1 MDTEKRVVETEDFRI
16 QIEVRRKDSML
27 VMRPTYYLDVSAHRQ
42 DIATLLSELD
52 TKNRRESAPRAVG
65 HVISDSGERND
76 VDTIGAHCSSLVTY
90 KKRIGASVNPKPSSV
105 VGYVDL

>member
-1 MDTEKRVVETEDFRI
+1 
-16 QIEVRRKDSML
+16 ML
-27 VMRPTYYLDVSAHRQ
+27 VMRPTYYQDVSAHKQ

-52 TKNRRESAPRAVG
+52 TKNRRGPAPRAVD

-76 VDTIGAHCSSLVTY
+76 VDTIGVHCSSLATY
-90 KKRIGASVNPKPSSV
+90 KKQIGTSVNPKPSSV